1 MNLSA
6 IDHLI
11 RVSVKVVM
19 ASLIT
24 AMMKAEDYASV
35 FAFWIAMYAMFA
47 IFQANMSG
55 QKILDQ
61 RITFWDQAAW
71 LAGAAVVVRIGGSLL
86 KHPA

>member
-6 IDHLI
+6 IDHLV
-11 RVSVKVVM
+11 RFFVKVVM

-55 QKILDQ
+55 QKLLDR

-71 LAGAAVVVRIGGSLL
+71 LAGAAVVVRICGGLL